1 MSLQLAFLLTF
12 IAGGVSV
19 WLLMRVSK
27 QTERERMA
35 VISNKI
41 RSMDGSIVSI
51 DLIKRS
57 RCPFSN
63 EYQNPDFV
71 YKFYKITYDIDL
83 EIKECWAILEMKQ
96 PSYGPGNAIH
106 SNWIW
111 RGIE

>member
-27 QTERERMA
+27 ESERERMA
-35 VISNKI
+35 VINNKI
-41 RSMDGSIVSI
+41 RSIGGSIVSI

-57 RCPFSN
+57 RCPFSS
-63 EYQNPDFV
+63 EYQDPDFV
-71 YKFYKITYDIDL
+71 YKFYKITYDIEL
-83 EIKECWAILEMKQ
+83 EIKECWAVLEMKQ
-96 PSYGPGNAIH
+96 RRYGPGSAIH

-111 RGIE
+111 RDLE